1 MASVN
6 DLNFIFVFIILVFL
20 SNVISSELV
29 GREQH
34 YTGSFVLHFLF
45 KLSLQIT
52 AYFMCILCICMWHVF
67 KWTKIWRELGKRCQN
82 SS

>member
-1 MASVN
+1 MRTESKTIKMASVN

-20 SNVISSELV
+20 SNIISSELV

-34 YTGSFVLHFLF
+34 YIGSFVLHFLF

-52 AYFMCILCICMWHVF
+52 AYFKCILCICMWHVF
-67 KWTKIWRELGKRCQN
+67 K
-82 SS
+82 

>member
-20 SNVISSELV
+20 SNVILSELV

-34 YTGSFVLHFLF
+34 YIGSFVLHFLF

>member
-1 MASVN
+1 MRTESKTIKMASVN

-34 YTGSFVLHFLF
+34 NIGSFVLHFLF
-45 KLSLQIT
+45 TLSLQIT
-52 AYFMCILCICMWHVF
+52 AYFMCILCICM
-67 KWTKIWRELGKRCQN
+67 
-82 SS
+82 

>member
-1 MASVN
+1 MRTESKTIKMASVN

-34 YTGSFVLHFLF
+34 YIGSFFLHFLF
-45 KLSLQIT
+45 TLSLQIT
-52 AYFMCILCICMWHVF
+52 AYFMCILCICM
-67 KWTKIWRELGKRCQN
+67 
-82 SS
+82 

>member
-1 MASVN
+1 MRTESKTIKMASVN

-34 YTGSFVLHFLF
+34 YIGSFVLHFLF
-45 KLSLQIT
+45 KLSQQIT
-52 AYFMCILCICMWHVF
+52 AYFMCILCICM
-67 KWTKIWRELGKRCQN
+67 
-82 SS
+82 